1 MFDPG
6 LKKKCETLLL
16 QGMAKMQIDISLS
29 QKAQL
34 IDYLHL
40 LDKWNRAFN
49 LTAVREPIKMVGR
62 HLLDSLAISPY
73 LHGKQIID
81 VGTGAGLP
89 GIPLSILC
97 PEKNFFLLDSNQ
109 KKQIFL
115 TQVVKLL
122 SLKNVQCIHSLVEA
136 YQPTEKFST
145 ILTRAFASPAEMI
158 HLTKHLLAE
167 DGQFLAMMGKIPE
180 GFQLPVGFEMKQIIS
195 LQIPNEEAQRHLGI
209 VTREKNHKE

>member
-1 MFDPG
+1 MFDSG
-6 LKKKCETLLL
+6 LKKKCETLLVQGLSCMKIEVDAHL
-16 QGMAKMQIDISLS
+16 Q
-29 QKAQL
+29 AQM
-34 IDYLHL
+34 IAYLAL
-40 LDKWNRAFN
+40 LQKWNNAFN
-49 LTAVREPIKMVGR
+49 LTAVRDPLKMVGR

-73 LHGKQIID
+73 LHGEHMID

-89 GIPLSILC
+89 GIPLSILH
-97 PEKNFFLLDSNQ
+97 PEKSFFLLDSNQ

-115 TQVVKLL
+115 TQVVKSL
-122 SLKNVQCIHSLVEA
+122 SLKNVQCVHSLVEA

-167 DGQFLAMMGKIPE
+167 DGQFLAMMGKVPE
-180 GFQLPVGFEMKQIIS
+180 DIQLPAGFEVKQIIS
-195 LQIPNEEAQRHLGI
+195 LKIPGEEAERHLGI